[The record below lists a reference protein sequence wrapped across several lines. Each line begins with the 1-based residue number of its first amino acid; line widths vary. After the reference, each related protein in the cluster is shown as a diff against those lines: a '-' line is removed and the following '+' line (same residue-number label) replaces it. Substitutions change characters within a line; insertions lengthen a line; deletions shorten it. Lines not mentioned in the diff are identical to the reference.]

1 MRKRVIDPITV
12 QLSLDSY
19 NDFFKVVK
27 TIDLYRREPTFLF
40 KEKKEKSGETIY
52 RKKASLVERASQSSS
67 RRHERH
73 RSTTAV
79 NPVIYEPV
87 FK

>member
-67 RRHERH
+67 RATPFNHGGESGDLR
-73 RSTTAV
+73 AG
-79 NPVIYEPV
+79 I
-87 FK
+87 